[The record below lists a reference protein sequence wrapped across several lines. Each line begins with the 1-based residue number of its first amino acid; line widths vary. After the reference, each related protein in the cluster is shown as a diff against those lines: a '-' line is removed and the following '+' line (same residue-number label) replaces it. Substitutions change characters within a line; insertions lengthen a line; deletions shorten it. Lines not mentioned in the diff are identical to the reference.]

1 MRDDFSLGDLTDR
14 ITELEE
20 ETAKGMEGGKDAAN
34 KKMGQEDFVPKALP
48 PFPELRYL
56 NLAYNQVGE
65 QDKFIVT
72 VSAWLVLCCL
82 NFLDVPLVE
91 LMYIVF
97 APMTDESCCR
107 CFRPLSLNSCD
118 ISQAV
123 ITFFCSFILPCLFV
137 HSIFFFIRILSNFS
151 SLKALTLLVHAVVVF
166 WCFRKPPRHF

>member
-72 VSAWLVLCCL
+72 VSAWFVLCCL

-91 LMYIVF
+91 FMYLVF
-97 APMTDESCCR
+97 SRMPGESYCR
-107 CFRPLSLNSCD
+107 CFRPLLLNSCEQD
-118 ISQAV
+118 
-123 ITFFCSFILPCLFV
+123 TFIVSV
-137 HSIFFFIRILSNFS
+137 S
-151 SLKALTLLVHAVVVF
+151 A
-166 WCFRKPPRHF
+166 